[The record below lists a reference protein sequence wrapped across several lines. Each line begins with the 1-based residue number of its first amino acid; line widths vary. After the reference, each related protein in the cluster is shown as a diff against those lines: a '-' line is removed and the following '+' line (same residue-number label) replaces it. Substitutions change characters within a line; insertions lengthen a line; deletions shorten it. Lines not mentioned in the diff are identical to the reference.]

1 MFGYFYDE
9 RRIYLILEFAP
20 GGELYKQLCKGR
32 FGEEKGAR
40 YVLDVAQ
47 ALDHCHK
54 KKVIHRDLKVC
65 TVSLVPCCV
74 RRARGQTRNLG
85 DIFSDMFGSIVIY
98 CSQCFRL
105 GPASPKWLLVHAIN
119 TINIRAFST
128 HVCGD
133 NYLGTSVR
141 GFFAGLEGIGSHYI
155 FIIAARSGV

>member
-1 MFGYFYDE
+1 MFMMVFVLIVMLFLIMALFFYLDCVFRHRNILRLFGYFYDE

-65 TVSLVPCCV
+65 VLPVALLCAPSSW
-74 RRARGQTRNLG
+74 
-85 DIFSDMFGSIVIY
+85 SD
-98 CSQCFRL
+98 
-105 GPASPKWLLVHAIN
+105 
-119 TINIRAFST
+119 
-128 HVCGD
+128 
-133 NYLGTSVR
+133 
-141 GFFAGLEGIGSHYI
+141 
-155 FIIAARSGV
+155 

>member
-20 GGELYKQLCKGR
+20 GGELYKHLCRGA

-65 TVSLVPCCV
+65 ARVGGFGLPCV
-74 RRARGQTRNLG
+74 RRAQRAGIIRLE
-85 DIFSDMFGSIVIY
+85 DIGGFSW
-98 CSQCFRL
+98 CS
-105 GPASPKWLLVHAIN
+105 SMDN
-119 TINIRAFST
+119 T
-128 HVCGD
+128 G
-133 NYLGTSVR
+133 
-141 GFFAGLEGIGSHYI
+141 E
-155 FIIAARSGV
+155 RSSEHNQILCCKHI